1 MGTKSQ
7 FDSLGGIGVQGQWAR
22 LGEDVGQQAGRG
34 GTGGQHESGTGTD
47 GFRKIHGAYSVEL
60 SCLLSM
66 PASIMHD
73 ITWRAY
79 GGPSLRVAQVT
90 GNAIVSFFKQVVG

>member
-1 MGTKSQ
+1 MRWQ
-7 FDSLGGIGVQGQWAR
+7 DEVCYLSLVAYYPRGIHA
-22 LGEDVGQQAGRG
+22 
-34 GTGGQHESGTGTD
+34 
-47 GFRKIHGAYSVEL
+47 IHSVEL
-60 SCLLSM
+60 SCLLSR